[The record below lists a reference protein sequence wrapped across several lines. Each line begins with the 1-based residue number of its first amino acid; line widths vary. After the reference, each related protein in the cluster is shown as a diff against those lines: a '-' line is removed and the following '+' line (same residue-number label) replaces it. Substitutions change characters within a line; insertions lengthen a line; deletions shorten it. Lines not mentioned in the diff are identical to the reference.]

1 MAFDFTNWKTEVK
14 KRDEE
19 ITRLKFVIDL
29 FLDRLQKE
37 ADKWTD
43 KYIEAKNTGDMINF
57 YYSDG
62 MSDAFEQAIGI
73 VKEVIEENERKNNE
87 VD

>member
-1 MAFDFTNWKTEVK
+1 MTFEFTNWKNEIK
-14 KRDEE
+14 KRDDE
-19 ITRLKFVIDL
+19 IARLKFVIDE

-37 ADKWTD
+37 ADKWID
-43 KYIEAKNTGDMINF
+43 AYIEAKNTGDMINF

-73 VKEVIEENERKNNE
+73 VKDAIEENEEGKQ
-87 VD
+87 